1 MSTCAKP
8 GCAGSATSVLSYD
21 YSAKV
26 ARLDDPTLEPIS
38 PHVYA
43 LCSQCAEKLQP
54 PRGWTLEDERARP
67 PLFLDDARVDVSRR
81 ERDAID
87 VDTSESSDT
96 AARQL
101 FFGQSA

>member
-26 ARLDDPTLEPIS
+26 ARLEDPTLEPIS

-43 LCSQCAEKLQP
+43 LCSECAQKLQP

-67 PLFLDDARVDVSRR
+67 PLFLDDARIDLTRR
-81 ERDAID
+81 
-87 VDTSESSDT
+87 DTYEIEEESSDT
-96 AARQL
+96 SARQL